1 MIVDHLDDVARL
13 SVRLQFLRR
22 LDDFGAAARLRPVAL
37 AEFVRRLCEAVGHAV
52 LKLVRI
58 QIGDLSL
65 GDLPV
70 GQFKVLTQKETQK
83 ALQK

>member
-1 MIVDHLDDVARL
+1 MCDAI
-13 SVRLQFLRR
+13 
-22 LDDFGAAARLRPVAL
+22 
-37 AEFVRRLCEAVGHAV
+37 GHAV

-58 QIGDLSL
+58 RIGDLSL

-70 GQFKVLTQKETQK
+70 GQFKVLNPKEAQK